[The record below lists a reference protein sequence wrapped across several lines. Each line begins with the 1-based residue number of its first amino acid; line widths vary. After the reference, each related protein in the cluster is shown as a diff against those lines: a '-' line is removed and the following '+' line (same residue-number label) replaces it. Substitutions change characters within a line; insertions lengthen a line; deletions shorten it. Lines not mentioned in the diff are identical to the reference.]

1 MTPPTLDRER
11 QAGGET
17 PVWHRLQLLWRLHFG
32 MPATV
37 SLAVL
42 AVSLPFVFN
51 AWDELQELRTTH
63 RPLLPLRSSLGQPL
77 PANDPTLAD
86 PTLVQPPGPP
96 LDPSAPPS
104 QRAEAVL
111 LEVLPLSMQRG
122 ADLGYLIAT
131 ARGIGLTVVQFD
143 YGMVASRLA
152 GLAQLRVELSLRG
165 TDAELQQ
172 LLVKAHEQFP
182 NLAVESIQWLPTGNA
197 AGRANLALR
206 VVQFY
211 RAPPAAAEEPTST
224 PSK

>member
-1 MTPPTLDRER
+1 
-11 QAGGET
+11 
-17 PVWHRLQLLWRLHFG
+17 

-42 AVSLPFVFN
+42 AISLPFVFN
-51 AWDELQELRTTH
+51 AWDELQELRATQ
-63 RPLLPLRSSLGQPL
+63 RPLLPLHGSLGQPL
-77 PANDPTLAD
+77 PADETSPAD
-86 PTLVQPPGPP
+86 PRLGPQTTP
-96 LDPSAPPS
+96 QADPSAPPS

-131 ARGIGLTVVQFD
+131 ARGIGLTVVQSD

-152 GLAQLRVELSLRG
+152 GLAQLRVELSMRG

-182 NLAVESIQWLPTGNA
+182 NLAVESIQWLPAGSA
-197 AGRANLALR
+197 VGRANVALR

-211 RAPPAAAEEPTST
+211 RAPPSVAEEQASR
-224 PSK
+224 SSR